1 MKHHIERPS
10 NKPEDNLA
18 SPEKNSTKLAN
29 QQLITRRKALSLLAG
44 VAIGS
49 AIYKG
54 CQDYLTVESITFE
67 ELPDSQNPNLE
78 IQDQEPDLGYEL
90 ETTEPDLGYELETTE
105 PEETQQP
112 SQIQTPNPNTEPQTL
127 DPRERECLKRQLYK
141 QDGRVNMEFLRAAVN
156 HRLKTKQ

>member
-1 MKHHIERPS
+1 MKHHIEKPS
-10 NKPEDNLA
+10 NKPEVNLA
-18 SPEKNSTKLAN
+18 STEKNSTELAN

-49 AIYKG
+49 ALYKG

-78 IQDQEPDLGYEL
+78 TLDQEPDLGYEL
-90 ETTEPDLGYELETTE
+90 ETTEPDEIQE
-105 PEETQQP
+105 QP
-112 SQIQTPNPNTEPQTL
+112 SQIQTPNPDTVPQTL

-156 HRLKTKQ
+156 HRLSTKQ

>member
-18 SPEKNSTKLAN
+18 SPEKNSSKLEN

-49 AIYKG
+49 ALYKG
-54 CQDYLTVESITFE
+54 CQDYLTVESVTFE

-78 IQDQEPDLGYEL
+78 IQDQ
-90 ETTEPDLGYELETTE
+90 EPDLGYELETTE